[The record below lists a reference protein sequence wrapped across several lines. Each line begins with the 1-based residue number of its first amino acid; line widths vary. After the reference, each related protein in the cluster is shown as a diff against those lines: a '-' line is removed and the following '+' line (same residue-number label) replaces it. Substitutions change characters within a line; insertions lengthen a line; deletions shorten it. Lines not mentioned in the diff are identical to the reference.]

1 MSDAKGPY
9 KYSGGKFNGPNGFD
23 FKVEWGDG
31 LNLDTVALTKE
42 ISRVA
47 NIAYA
52 AGRASRDGLREAL
65 KKIAMEDV
73 HDFSTDDAIHGCS
86 CLADFAKKAL
96 EADGE
101 GE

>member
-52 AGRASRDGLREAL
+52 AGRASRDGLRDAVKGMIENWDYDGRVMLEMATNAL
-65 KKIAMEDV
+65 N
-73 HDFSTDDAIHGCS
+73 
-86 CLADFAKKAL
+86 
-96 EADGE
+96 ADGM
-101 GE
+101 GGNDHRR

>member
-52 AGRASRDGLREAL
+52 AGRASRDGLVEKINLAVGKIDDMNPMEARNYL
-65 KKIAMEDV
+65 V
-73 HDFSTDDAIHGCS
+73 V
-86 CLADFAKKAL
+86 AL

-101 GE
+101 GDNGRGNE